1 MLRGRTKMR
10 PVELVNTVVHDAFP
24 NWQVY
29 SDNIPESV
37 INDVH
42 VTQVLLKESQSDVS
56 SFEDRTFNSMTV
68 GVDIQIFYSVDYDTD
83 MTLTEIKLM
92 KALENEGWRIVN
104 SQPHYLDLSQ
114 TDVRQTIKN
123 LSINKIMTLE
133 EIGYND

>member
-1 MLRGRTKMR
+1 MR
-10 PVELVNTVVHDAFP
+10 PVDLVNNVVHSLFP
-24 NWQVY
+24 DWQVY

-37 INDVH
+37 IDDVH
-42 VTQVLLKESQSDVS
+42 VTQVLLKESQSDIS
-56 SFEDRTFNSMTV
+56 TRGDMTFNSMTV
-68 GVDIQIFYSVDYDTD
+68 GVDIQIFYSVDYDSD

-92 KALENEGWRIVN
+92 KALENEGWSITN

-133 EIGYND
+133 EIGYDG